1 MKLFYDKVKD
11 DLEFHTGIFLALIS
25 VFPFLRIR
33 INYAYYE
40 FHSYLQV
47 GFVALSLCL
56 VLIFVSGIRNVAV
69 QGFRDRGLYLILAWF
84 SISLLSSL
92 AGESPAL
99 SLKRLIVSF
108 VPGVLIYLAV
118 SACREPVKII
128 RGFVFGLSMI
138 AAVSVCYA
146 IIGLLCEILVYEP
159 GLNHGSLYLF
169 GLEFSQSLGQRQI
182 LLAGHAVQLMRFS
195 GFFPNPNGLGL
206 VCVICF
212 ILLRSLR
219 EGRPT
224 TLLYLTSLMV
234 IGVILSGSRGALILL
249 IGAVVYNLLYARLG
263 QKWFAAAISLMVF
276 ILPVAIS
283 NLWIEILGEEH
294 LGAWVFGQEILSLG
308 ERGQIMAA
316 ALRQVQGS
324 LLIGHGF
331 GIGAEVVFGADVSGL
346 AIHSVILNSMVEV
359 GLVGT
364 AFLVFV
370 FAYFVWLGSSTG
382 RMSPSRGTS
391 AVCLTAVLVGLF
403 ISQSFDLSV
412 TRFHYLHL
420 VFFFVLGALASLGRD
435 NREKQIDV

>member
-1 MKLFYDKVKD
+1 MKLFCDKVKD
-11 DLEFHTGIFLALIS
+11 DPEFHTGIFLALIS

-118 SACREPVKII
+118 SACREPVKMI
-128 RGFVFGLSMI
+128 RGFALGLSMI
-138 AAVSVCYA
+138 AAISVCYA
-146 IIGLLCEILVYEP
+146 IIGLICEILVYET
-159 GLNHGSLYLF
+159 GLRHGTLYLF
-169 GLEFSQSLGQRQI
+169 GLEFSQSLGQRHI
-182 LLAGHAVQLMRFS
+182 LLGGHAIQWIRFS
-195 GFFPNPNGLGL
+195 GFFPNPNGFGL
-206 VCVICF
+206 VCVICI
-212 ILLRSLR
+212 ILLLSLR
-219 EGRPT
+219 RSYPRAFIWFA
-224 TLLYLTSLMV
+224 SFMV
-234 IGVILSGSRGALILL
+234 LGIILSGSRSALLLLVGAAI
-249 IGAVVYNLLYARLG
+249 YNLLYARFD
-263 QKWFAAAISLMVF
+263 QKWIATAISSLVF
-276 ILPVAIS
+276 CLPLATS
-283 NLWIEILGEEH
+283 GLWIDMLGEEH
-294 LGAWVFGQEILSLG
+294 LTSWVYGQEILSLG
-308 ERGQIMAA
+308 ERGQIMAE
-316 ALRQVQGS
+316 ALRQALDNV
-324 LLIGHGF
+324 LIGHGF

-382 RMSPSRGTS
+382 RMPSSRGTS